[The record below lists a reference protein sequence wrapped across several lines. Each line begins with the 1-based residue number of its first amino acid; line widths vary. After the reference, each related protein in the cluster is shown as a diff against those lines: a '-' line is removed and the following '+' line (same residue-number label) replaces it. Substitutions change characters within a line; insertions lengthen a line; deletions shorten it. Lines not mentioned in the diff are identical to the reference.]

1 MPFISVVFTLYS
13 PQLYQ
18 SLTNRTHAPST
29 SFLFPFLNNPLSP
42 ISTSHGYEFSPWSM
56 VNILGA
62 TTLKKIDLPLRTMS
76 CQELGMGPYE
86 LSCTHTAMLIGS
98 ILCRLCAL
106 SSWAQW
112 SWAQC
117 FARCPSLW
125 LLRSSCSFLHVFSD
139 PLGDGVRYRCPI
151 DDWTHCWHS
160 HTSTSLK
167 SLVLTVIHCCGSLLC
182 TESCDNLWVERHI

>member
-18 SLTNRTHAPST
+18 SLANHTHAPST

-86 LSCTHTAMLIGS
+86 LSCTHTAILIGS
-98 ILCRLCAL
+98 ILCRLCAGHHNCCEFMGTVVL
-106 SSWAQW
+106 STVLRQVPQPLTAAVLMLLPSRVLWPFGW
-112 SWAQC
+112 
-117 FARCPSLW
+117 RCK
-125 LLRSSCSFLHVFSD
+125 
-139 PLGDGVRYRCPI
+139 I
-151 DDWTHCWHS
+151 
-160 HTSTSLK
+160 
-167 SLVLTVIHCCGSLLC
+167 
-182 TESCDNLWVERHI
+182 